1 MCGIAGSW
9 RADFDLPAA
18 LLRLRHR
25 GPDGSGVTEAGEA
38 THGHVRLAIIDP
50 TPASAQPFRYRG
62 NVLAYNGELWNFAAL
77 REVLE
82 DRGHDFET
90 GGDTEV
96 LAAALNE
103 WGVPGALDH
112 LDGMFCFSWSSPA
125 GDYLVRDRLGKLP
138 LYVVRSGAG
147 LAWSS
152 ERRGLGGL
160 AGAAEAVPPAHW
172 MDLRSGTL
180 HRYYSVP
187 VVEPGDVRSLLEAGV
202 RKRMIADVPL
212 CVLLSGGID
221 SSVTTALAAQY
232 RPDLVAYTCHLGEA
246 TEDLEAARVVAKHVG
261 VELREVRLEAPDDA
275 AVERAVLT
283 VEVPNRT
290 AVEIATL
297 CIPLAERIRADG
309 FKVVLSGEAADE
321 LFGGY
326 GTLARRAKDDASWR
340 EARLEFLGKMGRAD
354 FHRVNK
360 SFMAHGI
367 EARMPFCERGLVESV
382 LSMSKKACPPG
393 KGLLKR
399 AVADL
404 LPAEVI
410 RRPKLTFQGGAG
422 ARAHFDAAYPSPQR
436 YYNSVLRTAFGR
448 VVRG

>member
-1 MCGIAGSW
+1 M
-9 RADFDLPAA
+9 
-18 LLRLRHR
+18 
-25 GPDGSGVTEAGEA
+25 

-50 TPASAQPFRYRG
+50 TAASAQPFRYRDG
-62 NVLAYNGELWNFAAL
+62 VLAYNGELWNHGDL
-77 REVLE
+77 RGVLE
-82 DRGHDFET
+82 VRGYRFET
-90 GGDTEV
+90 SGDTEV
-96 LAAALNE
+96 LAAALCE
-103 WGVPGALDH
+103 WGVPGALDR

-125 GDYLVRDRLGKLP
+125 GDFLVRDRLGKLP
-138 LYVVRSGAG
+138 LYAARDGAG
-147 LAWSS
+147 FAWAS
-152 ERRGLGGL
+152 ERRGLGRLG
-160 AGAAEAVPPAHW
+160 GAAEAVPPATW
-172 MDLRSGTL
+172 LDLRTGLL
-180 HRYYSVP
+180 HRYYEVP
-187 VVEPGDVRSLLEAGV
+187 KLASPGDVRALLEEGV
-202 RKRMIADVPL
+202 RKRLMADVPL
-212 CVLLSGGID
+212 CVLLSGGLD
-221 SSVTTALAAQY
+221 SSVTTALAARH
-232 RPDLVAYTCHLGEA
+232 RPDLVAYTCHLGET

-261 VELREVRLEAPDDA
+261 VELREVPLEPPGDA
-275 AVERAVLT
+275 DVERAVLT

-297 CIPLAERIRADG
+297 CLPLAQRIRSDG

-326 GTLARRAKDDASWR
+326 GTLARRAQDDESWR
-340 EARLEFLGKMGRAD
+340 AARMEFLAKMGRAD

-360 SFMAHGI
+360 SFMAHGV

-382 LSMSKKACPPG
+382 LSMGKRQCPPG
-393 KGLLKR
+393 KGLLKK